1 MPKFQRQAGS
11 LPGRAQAGGLRYC
24 RAEPLTLSLPPPPQ
38 LPRRTRHGACSG
50 ERGGEFRGWPVRVPG
65 PAGENASLVVRVAA
79 GADALTAASIT
90 RNSRMRPPGQTPCQR
105 TQEGYSGPA
114 LGPNGYNAIWT
125 VGESPYTSP
134 VGSFAANGYG
144 LKDMAGN
151 VWQWCWDWYGTPYA
165 GGTDPRG
172 VASGSLRVYR
182 GGGWNRDPNGCRA
195 AGRVSSGP
203 SYSVSGIGFRSALSP
218 G

>member
-1 MPKFQRQAGS
+1 M
-11 LPGRAQAGGLRYC
+11 
-24 RAEPLTLSLPPPPQ
+24 
-38 LPRRTRHGACSG
+38 
-50 ERGGEFRGWPVRVPG
+50 RVPG

-79 GADALTAASIT
+79 GEDALTAASIT

-144 LKDMAGN
+144 LYDMAGN
-151 VWQWCWDWYGTPYA
+151 VHQWCWDWYGTPYA

-172 VASGSLRVYR
+172 AATGSDRVFR
-182 GGGWNRDPNGCRA
+182 GGSWYYNAIYCRA
-195 AGRVSSGP
+195 AYRYNNTPVIRGN
-203 SYSVSGIGFRSALSP
+203 YIGFRSVLPP
-218 G
+218 GQ